1 MPIAKQ
7 HSSAQQK
14 SVQRYTYASKQLTN
28 GGEAYHVRMKCRR
41 REAAAGEHNFIDG
54 LHTNT
59 AIDTFVKGKGKGVDT
74 CYSAT
79 YLSQTRES

>member
-1 MPIAKQ
+1 
-7 HSSAQQK
+7 
-14 SVQRYTYASKQLTN
+14 
-28 GGEAYHVRMKCRR
+28 MKCRR